1 MYGKLENKRLIYAPN
16 NVIFNGN
23 KIFNPTKEILIE
35 LGYLPVELG
44 VDLQYKEGFYIE
56 ESYKIVEE
64 QQTPEGDTIPKHI
77 ERVQEYVANPPEPE
91 QQPTLEERITNIE
104 ADTDMLTQCVLEMS
118 ELVYV

>member
-1 MYGKLENKRLIYAPN
+1 MVNILT
-16 NVIFNGN
+16 VVGN
-23 KIFNPTKEILIE
+23 SQKSRGFIHE
-35 LGYLPVELG
+35 G
-44 VDLQYKEGFYIE
+44 VQIK

-91 QQPTLEERITNIE
+91 KQPTLEERIINIE